1 MQDLEPLFLGRTF
14 DDFLFR
20 PQHTPVA
27 RRREVD
33 LSLPLTEG
41 LDLSLPVVGANMDTV
56 VGEEMA
62 KTLAL
67 EGALGFLHRNATITD
82 QAERVRYVK
91 SRHSYVI
98 DRPVVLERTAT
109 MAQARKTIR
118 SHSASGILIEE
129 TKGSGILAG
138 ILSHRDMPLDRRA
151 EAQLVS
157 DFMTPRERLATRPPT
172 VTIEEAE
179 QVMFA
184 HRVEKLPLVDA
195 DNRIRGLI
203 TMRDLKLY
211 KQKPYSTKDA
221 RGRLRVGAAVGA
233 IGDYMERTEA
243 LLAQEVDTILLDVAH
258 ADADSVEKAVKEIRG
273 RWRDVPFVV
282 GNVATRE
289 AARWLL
295 SLGVDAIK
303 VGVGPGRGCRTRL
316 ETGAGVPQLQA
327 VREAWLGV
335 EGKVPIIADGG
346 VQNDKDIFLAIACGA
361 STVMLGSLLAG
372 TDESPGMIVE
382 DPATRQKVKLY
393 RGMTSPEAVVDG
405 VLNEEET
412 AEALR
417 TPAEGQSVRVPYVG
431 SVVSTLAR
439 IRGHLQSAVSYAG
452 ERDLKSAHLK
462 IARDPSRYLIPL
474 SEASRRESF
483 VR

>member
-1 MQDLEPLFLGRTF
+1 MQDLEPIFLGRTF

-20 PQHTPVA
+20 PQHSPVA
-27 RRREVD
+27 RRRDVD
-33 LSLPLTEG
+33 LSLPLTQG

-67 EGALGFLHRNATITD
+67 EGALGFLHRNATIAE

-98 DRPVVLERTAT
+98 DRPVVLERAAT

-129 TKGSGILAG
+129 TKGSGLLAG

-151 EAQLVS
+151 EAQPVS
-157 DFMTPRERLATRPPT
+157 DFMTPRARLATRPPT

-211 KQKPYSTKDA
+211 QQKPYSSKDA

-233 IGDYMERTEA
+233 MGDYLERTEA
-243 LLAQEVDTILLDVAH
+243 LLAQEVDVILLDVAH
-258 ADADSVEKAVKEIRG
+258 ADADVVEKAVKEIRG
-273 RWRDVPFVV
+273 RLKGMPFVV

-289 AARWLL
+289 GAQWLAG
-295 SLGVDAIK
+295 LGADAIK

-316 ETGAGVPQLQA
+316 ETGTGVPQLQA

-372 TDESPGMIVE
+372 TDESPGMVVE
-382 DPATRQKVKLY
+382 DPATRQKMKLY
-393 RGMTSPEAVVDG
+393 RGMTSPEAVFDG
-405 VLNEEET
+405 TLNDEET

-452 ERDLKSAHLK
+452 EKDLKSAHLK
-462 IARDPSRYLIPL
+462 IARDPGRYLIPL

>member
-20 PQHTPVA
+20 PQHSPVA
-27 RRREVD
+27 RRRDVD
-33 LSLPLTEG
+33 LSLPLTKG

-67 EGALGFLHRNATITD
+67 EGALGFLHRNATIAD
-82 QAERVRYVK
+82 QAERVLYVK

-98 DRPVVLERTAT
+98 DRPVVLERAAT

-129 TKGSGILAG
+129 GKGSGILAG

-151 EAQLVS
+151 EAQSVA

-184 HRVEKLPLVDA
+184 HRVEKLPLDDA

-211 KQKPYSTKDA
+211 KQKPYSTKDE

-233 IGDYMERTEA
+233 VGDTMERT
-243 LLAQEVDTILLDVAH
+243 DR
-258 ADADSVEKAVKEIRG
+258 K
-273 RWRDVPFVV
+273 
-282 GNVATRE
+282 
-289 AARWLL
+289 
-295 SLGVDAIK
+295 
-303 VGVGPGRGCRTRL
+303 
-316 ETGAGVPQLQA
+316 
-327 VREAWLGV
+327 
-335 EGKVPIIADGG
+335 
-346 VQNDKDIFLAIACGA
+346 
-361 STVMLGSLLAG
+361 
-372 TDESPGMIVE
+372 
-382 DPATRQKVKLY
+382 
-393 RGMTSPEAVVDG
+393 
-405 VLNEEET
+405 
-412 AEALR
+412 
-417 TPAEGQSVRVPYVG
+417 
-431 SVVSTLAR
+431 SVV
-439 IRGHLQSAVSYAG
+439 
-452 ERDLKSAHLK
+452 
-462 IARDPSRYLIPL
+462 
-474 SEASRRESF
+474 
-483 VR
+483 